1 MSNMKWTGLAAG
13 ALALGLASPALSHH
27 SHAMFDHTKEITIT
41 GNVMNF
47 AYVNPHGFLDVA
59 VADATGKQTKY
70 WVEMSNLTNMVARG
84 ITPATFKKGDKITV
98 KMHPL
103 KDGRPGGSYT
113 IITAADGKNYE

>member
-1 MSNMKWTGLAAG
+1 MKTLQWTGLLAG
-13 ALALGLASPALSHH
+13 AVALGAVSPAFSHH
-27 SHAMFDHTKEITIT
+27 SHAMFDHAKVVTIEGT
-41 GNVMNF
+41 VMNF

-59 VADATGKQTKY
+59 VAGPDGKPVKY
-70 WVEMSNLTNMVARG
+70 WIEMSNLTNMVVRG

-113 IITAADGKNYE
+113 IITAANGKNYE

>member
-1 MSNMKWTGLAAG
+1 MDSLKWTGLLAG
-13 ALALGLASPALSHH
+13 ALALGAVSPAFSHH
-27 SHAMFDHTKEITIT
+27 SHAMFDHAKEIVIT
-41 GNVMNF
+41 GEVLNF
-47 AYVNPHGFLDVA
+47 AYVNPHGSLDISVA
-59 VADATGKQTKY
+59 ENGQTKKY

-113 IITAADGKNYE
+113 IITAANGKDYE

>member
-1 MSNMKWTGLAAG
+1 MKNLQWTGLLGG
-13 ALALGLASPALSHH
+13 ALALGLVTPALSHH
-27 SHAMFDHTKEITIT
+27 SHAMFDHAKEVTIT
-41 GNVMNF
+41 GTVMNF

-59 VADATGKQTKY
+59 VAGPDGKQQKY
-70 WVEMSNLTNMVARG
+70 WVEMSNLTNMVVRG
-84 ITPATFKKGDKITV
+84 ITPKTFLKGDKITV